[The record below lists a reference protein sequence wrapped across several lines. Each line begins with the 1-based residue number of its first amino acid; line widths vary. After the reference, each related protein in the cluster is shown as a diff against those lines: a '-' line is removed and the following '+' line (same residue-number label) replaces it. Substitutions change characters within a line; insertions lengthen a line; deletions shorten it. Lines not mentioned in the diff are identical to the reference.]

1 MWDKKSRFTALVQAT
16 SSRLYRY
23 AWWLCRDKHIAEDL
37 VQETYARAWKSLGDL
52 RDEKAALS
60 WLMTTLRRENA
71 RRFEKI
77 QPAYSD
83 IEIEGVVDLYQHY
96 DTSTEA
102 FVLRQAL
109 IRLSVEYREPLIL
122 QVLEGWSCEE
132 IAKHLDISINAVMT
146 RLFRARKK
154 LRDQVEGEVEG
165 KVSKL

>member
-71 RRFEKI
+71 R
-77 QPAYSD
+77 
-83 IEIEGVVDLYQHY
+83 
-96 DTSTEA
+96 
-102 FVLRQAL
+102 
-109 IRLSVEYREPLIL
+109 
-122 QVLEGWSCEE
+122 
-132 IAKHLDISINAVMT
+132 
-146 RLFRARKK
+146 
-154 LRDQVEGEVEG
+154 
-165 KVSKL
+165 